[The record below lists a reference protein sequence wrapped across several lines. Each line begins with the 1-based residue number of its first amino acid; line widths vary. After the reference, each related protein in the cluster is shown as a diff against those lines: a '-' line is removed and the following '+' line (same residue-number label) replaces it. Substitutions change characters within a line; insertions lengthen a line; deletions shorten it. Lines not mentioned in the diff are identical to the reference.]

1 MHILEHTG
9 ALLSVFPLRDDNKNV
24 HFAIVVADASIDGAL
39 KLLVYA
45 ILLGSARNTYKIY
58 IISSLQLDSR
68 KTYSSR
74 NSSGTGSVN

>member
-45 ILLGSARNTYKIY
+45 ILLGSARNTYNISY
-58 IISSLQLDSR
+58 ISSLQFTAELTLR
-68 KTYSSR
+68 ATPLAL
-74 NSSGTGSVN
+74 GV

>member
-9 ALLSVFPLRDDNKNV
+9 ALLSMFPLRDDNKDV

-45 ILLGSARNTYKIY
+45 ILLGSARQGVKNISY
-58 IISSLQLDSR
+58 IF
-68 KTYSSR
+68 KYS
-74 NSSGTGSVN
+74 V